1 MAKGRKATDIV
12 EEIVQPVCDAMGL
25 ILWDVRFEK
34 EGSDWYLRVF
44 IDKDNEGV
52 YIDEC
57 VDLSRAVDPLLDEAD
72 PIKQSYNFEVSSA
85 GLGRKLTKPFHFEK
99 KMGQV
104 VLARYIRA
112 VDGVKE
118 VKGVLKA
125 YNDGV
130 ITIEREEDGMAVD
143 VIVKD
148 TSYVKLCDDED
159 LF

>member
-1 MAKGRKATDIV
+1 MR
-12 EEIVQPVCDAMGL
+12 
-25 ILWDVRFEK
+25 IL
-34 EGSDWYLRVF
+34 

-52 YIDEC
+52 FIDEC
-57 VDLSRAVDPLLDEAD
+57 VAVSRAVDPLIDEAD

-104 VLARYIRA
+104 VLARLIRA
-112 VDGVKE
+112 LDGVKQ
-118 VKGVLKA
+118 VKRTLTA

-130 ITIEREEDGMAVD
+130 ITIEKEDCVAVD
-143 VIVKD
+143 VTVKD
-148 TSYVKLCDDED
+148 TSYVKLCDDEG

>member
-12 EEIVQPVCDAMGL
+12 EELARPICDQQGL
-25 ILWDVRFEK
+25 ILWDVTFEK
-34 EGSDWYLRVF
+34 EGPDWVLRIL

-52 YIDEC
+52 FIDEC
-57 VDLSRAVDPLLDEAD
+57 VAVSRAVDPLIDEAD

-85 GLGRKLTKPFHFEK
+85 GLGRKLAKPFHFEK

-104 VLARYIRA
+104 VLARLIRA

-118 VKGVLKA
+118 VKGTLTA

-130 ITIEREEDGMAVD
+130 ITIEKEDGVAVD
-143 VIVKD
+143 VTVKD
-148 TSYVKLCDDED
+148 TSYVKLCDDEG

>member
-1 MAKGRKATDIV
+1 MAKGRKATDVV

-99 KMGQV
+99 KMGQL

-112 VDGVKE
+112 IDGVKE
-118 VKGVLKA
+118 VRGILTA

-143 VIVKD
+143 VVVKD

>member
-1 MAKGRKATDIV
+1 
-12 EEIVQPVCDAMGL
+12 MGL